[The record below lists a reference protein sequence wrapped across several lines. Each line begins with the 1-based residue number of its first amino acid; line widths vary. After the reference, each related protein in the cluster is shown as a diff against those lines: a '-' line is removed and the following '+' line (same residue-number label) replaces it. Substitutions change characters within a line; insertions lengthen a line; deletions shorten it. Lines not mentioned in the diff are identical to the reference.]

1 MKSISK
7 AALLASALTVG
18 SLASQVQA
26 HTIIRF
32 LPKSGIPYSV
42 PHEEPRV
49 AVNAPASGHAK
60 TKHATRDLRTANK
73 AKVIR

>member
-32 LPKSGIPYSV
+32 LPKSGFRTRFP
-42 PHEEPRV
+42 
-49 AVNAPASGHAK
+49 
-60 TKHATRDLRTANK
+60 TKSQESQ
-73 AKVIR
+73 